1 MVSDAQSRPLK
12 ELAREIFFATLE
24 DVAVPRLFERKLTR
38 QGSVLHFGTENVDLA
53 AFKVIWVISFGKA
66 AWAMFRALA
75 DVLGERYRPARGII
89 VSNLPPQRVFH
100 GFMAYQASHPYP
112 NYYSQVAADAI
123 LENLRGADEKT
134 LICFLISGGGS
145 ALVESPLEKS
155 VTLEDVI
162 ALNRVLVGCGASID
176 EINSI
181 RKHLSAVKGG
191 RLAEAA
197 AKAHQVTLLLSDV
210 SEGNPATI
218 ASGPTLP
225 DPTTIEMCTVVAE
238 RYNLL
243 GKFPPA
249 IRELFEKKKLKETPK
264 PGAAAF
270 ETSQVFVVGSSRDVL
285 HAAHRQAGARGFR
298 AECEMS
304 CDDAPLASAAECLF
318 ASLERMQREN
328 PGAPVAVISGGEILC
343 PVTGDGRGGRNQAFV
358 LHAVERLAGSPS
370 YAPEG
375 SGASEGREVAV
386 LSAGTDGI
394 DGNSPAAGAVADGE
408 TLARAREMKVLDPSA
423 PGLRASPADY
433 FRRSDSFSFFS
444 ALDDTL
450 MTGPLENN
458 LRDLRL
464 LLTR

>member
-12 ELAREIFFATLE
+12 ELAREIYFATLE
-24 DVAVPRLFERKLTR
+24 EVAAPRLFARKLER
-38 QGSVLHFGTENVDLA
+38 QGSVLHFGPESVDLA
-53 AFKVIWVISFGKA
+53 GFKVIWVISFGKA

-75 DVLGERYRPARGII
+75 DLLGERYRPARGII
-89 VSNLPPQRVFH
+89 VSNLPPQKIFH

-112 NYYSQVAADAI
+112 NYYSQAAAEAV

-134 LICFLISGGGS
+134 LVFFLISGGGS
-145 ALVESPLEKS
+145 ALVEAPLDYARGKPLEKS
-155 VTLEDVI
+155 VTLDDIIE
-162 ALNRVLVGCGASID
+162 LNRVLVGCGASID

-197 AKAHQVTLLLSDV
+197 AKAHKVTLLLSDV
-210 SEGNPATI
+210 PEGNLATI

-270 ETSQVFVVGSSRDVL
+270 EKSQVFVVGSSRDVL
-285 HAAHRQAGARGFR
+285 HAAHRQAGARGFV

-304 CDDAPLASAAECLF
+304 CDDAPLAAAADCLF
-318 ASLERMQREN
+318 GSLERMQREN
-328 PGAPVAVISGGEILC
+328 PGQPVCVISGGEILC
-343 PVTGDGRGGRNQAFV
+343 PVAGDGRGGRNQAFV
-358 LHAVERLAGSPS
+358 LHCVERIAGSPS

-375 SGASEGREVAV
+375 SGASEGGDVAV

-408 TLARAREMKVLDPSA
+408 SLARARALKLDP
-423 PGLRASPADY
+423 GDY

-444 ALDDTL
+444 ALGDAL
-450 MTGPLENN
+450 VTGPLENN

-464 LLTR
+464 LLAR

>member
-1 MVSDAQSRPLK
+1 MTSDAHTRPLK
-12 ELAREIFFATLE
+12 ELAREIYFATLE
-24 DVAVPRLFERKLTR
+24 DVAVPRLFARKLER
-38 QGSVLHFGTENVDLA
+38 QGSVLHFGPESVDLA
-53 AFKVIWVISFGKA
+53 GFKVIWVISFGKA

-89 VSNLPPQRVFH
+89 VSNLPPQKIFH

-112 NYYSQVAADAI
+112 NYYSQAAAEAV

-134 LICFLISGGGS
+134 LIVFLISGGGS
-145 ALVESPLEKS
+145 ALVEAQLEKS
-155 VTLEDVI
+155 VTLEDMI
-162 ALNRVLVGCGASID
+162 ALNQALVGCGASID

-197 AKAHQVTLLLSDV
+197 AKAHKVTLLLSDV
-210 SEGNPATI
+210 PEGNLATI

-249 IRELFEKKKLKETPK
+249 IRELFEEKKLKETPK
-264 PGAAAF
+264 PDSGKPGAAAF
-270 ETSQVFVVGSSRDVL
+270 AKSQVFVVGSSRDVL
-285 HAAHRQAGARGFR
+285 HAAHRQAGARGFV

-328 PGAPVAVISGGEILC
+328 PGKPVCVISGGEILC

-358 LHAVERLAGSPS
+358 LHAVERIAGQ
-370 YAPEG
+370 
-375 SGASEGREVAV
+375 EVAV

-408 TLARAREMKVLDPSA
+408 SLARSRALGLDP
-423 PGLRASPADY
+423 GGY
-433 FRRSDSFSFFS
+433 FARSDSYHFMH

-450 MTGPLENN
+450 VTGPLENN

>member
-1 MVSDAQSRPLK
+1 MPSEAHTRPLK
-12 ELAREIFFATLE
+12 ELAREIYFATLE
-24 DVAVPRLFERKLTR
+24 EVAVPRLVARKLTR
-38 QGSVLHFGTENVDLA
+38 QGSVLHIGPETVDLA

-89 VSNLPPQRVFH
+89 VSNLPPQKIFH

-112 NYYSQVAADAI
+112 NYYSQAAAEAI

-134 LICFLISGGGS
+134 LIFFLVSGGGS
-145 ALVESPLEKS
+145 ALVEAPLENS
-155 VTLEDVI
+155 ATLEDMI
-162 ALNRVLVGCGASID
+162 ALNQVLVGCGASID

-197 AKAHQVTLLLSDV
+197 AKAHKVTLLLSDV
-210 SEGNPATI
+210 PEGNLATI

-249 IRELFEKKKLKETPK
+249 IRELFEKKKLQETPK

-270 ETSQVFVVGSSRDVL
+270 EKSQVFVVGSSRDVL
-285 HAAHRQAGARGFR
+285 HAAHRQAGARGFV

-304 CDDAPLASAAECLF
+304 CDDAPLAAAADCLW

-328 PGAPVAVISGGEILC
+328 PGAPLAVISGGEILC
-343 PVTGDGRGGRNQAFV
+343 PVTGEGRGGRNQAFV
-358 LHAVERLAGSPS
+358 LHSLERLAGRPP
-370 YAPEG
+370 YAK
-375 SGASEGREVAV
+375 ATEGREAAV
-386 LSAGTDGI
+386 LSAGTDGV

-408 TLARAREMKVLDPSA
+408 SLARARALGLDP
-423 PGLRASPADY
+423 GEY

-444 ALDDTL
+444 ALDDAL
-450 MTGPLENN
+450 LTGPLENN

-464 LLTR
+464 LLAR